1 MGSGGRPVSL
11 QSQRQAYLRML
22 VLSDPTLYS
31 MWRADGEANLRA
43 WVIRNQPTIENYV
56 ATNHINIEEPK

>member
-1 MGSGGRPVSL
+1 MGRGLVRVSD

-22 VLSDPTLYS
+22 VISDPTLYS

-43 WVIRNQPTIENYV
+43 WVIRNQPTIEEYV
-56 ATNHINIEEPK
+56 RTQLKEEPK